1 MVELPGSSGGNEFA
15 CSAWDDSSVP
25 ESGRSFAE
33 GNGYPLQFSCLE
45 SSMDWGARQ
54 ATVHGVATSWT
65 QLSNTHTVSGKNVFA
80 KSWIQ
85 LSNAHTWMFP
95 WADTFSP
102 GGVQNVGHV
111 HKMEICGCKE
121 LDTIEQHTHTNV
133 PLSRHLQP
141 WWVAKCWTHAQSGN
155 MWLQR
160 VGHDWATHTHTCSPV
175 RWTLSDTH
183 TYGPGHFQTHTHVPL
198 WGGHLQTDRQKH
210 ACARIWTTDFVSP
223 DEVHRCSVRRW
234 CDWPPSS
241 GLLSSLCMQVGLPL
255 RKRADRILHTNWEF
269 QLPCLINSLFF
280 FNSNKRLMFQI

>member
-1 MVELPGSSGGNEFA
+1 MNLLAVHETTVQSLSQE
-15 CSAWDDSSVP
+15 D
-25 ESGRSFAE
+25 
-33 GNGYPLQFSCLE
+33 PLQKGMATH
-45 SSMDWGARQ
+45 SSFLAWR
-54 ATVHGVATSWT
+54 VPWT
-65 QLSNTHTVSGKNVFA
+65 EELGRLQFMGLQRVGLNWATHT
-80 KSWIQ
+80 Q
-85 LSNAHTWMFP
+85 
-95 WADTFSP
+95 
-102 GGVQNVGHV
+102 
-111 HKMEICGCKE
+111 
-121 LDTIEQHTHTNV
+121 
-133 PLSRHLQP
+133 
-141 WWVAKCWTHAQSGN
+141 WVEK

-160 VGHDWATHTHTCSPV
+160 AGHNWATHTHECSPEQTPSALVGCKMLDTCTKWKHVVAKSWTWLSNTHTHTCSPV